1 MTDSKATFEHASGP
15 SGLQSFSQSDLR
27 IGIALGVIS
36 SVAYSAANLALRE
49 VAIPGDLDWAV
60 WVTALK
66 AVPAAVVAW
75 VLIGIR
81 VWKKLPAL
89 PPRSLVIRL
98 VLAALLMQYGGNLC
112 FQWSLTLG
120 GLAVSVPLCF
130 AVLIVTGAWLGR
142 IFLGDVLSARTR
154 WAIGVLGVS
163 IVFLTA
169 GAQAAT
175 ASIHGQA
182 TVLMLLTAVA
192 AASIS
197 GFAYGVCGVIIR
209 SLTQNLSLSASLVIF
224 SSVGVVT
231 LVSHTLL
238 TADHERI
245 IAGTH
250 KHWQPL
256 LASGVFNAI
265 AFFAVAGALRRVPVT
280 FVNLLN
286 TTQNAMC
293 ALAGVLLF
301 QEPLTIPLI
310 IGCGLT
316 LIGLMLVDGAPGS
329 SGQNPDHE
337 GTDLEM
343 NETGASR

>member
-1 MTDSKATFEHASGP
+1 MTDNETISENASDQIMP
-15 SGLQSFSQSDLR
+15 PPFYQSELR
-27 IGIALGVIS
+27 TGIVLGVIS
-36 SVAYSAANLALRE
+36 SIAYSAANLALRE
-49 VAIPGDLDWAV
+49 VAIPGDLDWAI

-66 AVPAAVVAW
+66 AVPAAIVAW
-75 VLIGIR
+75 LLIGIR

-89 PPRSLVIRL
+89 PPRALVVKLI
-98 VLAALLMQYGGNLC
+98 LAALLMQYGGNLC

-142 IFLGDVLSARTR
+142 IFLGDVLSVRTR
-154 WAIGVLGVS
+154 WAIGILGVS
-163 IVFLTA
+163 IFFLTA

-182 TVLMLLTAVA
+182 TSLIILAAVA
-192 AASIS
+192 AAGFS

-224 SSVGVVT
+224 STVGVVT

-238 TADHERI
+238 TADHQRI
-245 IAGTH
+245 LDGTRIY
-250 KHWQPL
+250 WQPL
-256 LASGVFNAI
+256 LASGVLNAI
-265 AFFAVAGALRRVPVT
+265 AFFAVAGALKRVPVT

-293 ALAGVLLF
+293 ALAGVLMF
-301 QEPLTIPLI
+301 KEPLTIPLV
-310 IGCGLT
+310 IGCVLT
-316 LIGLMLVDGAPGS
+316 LIGLMLVD
-329 SGQNPDHE
+329 SGKNPVSE
-337 GTDLEM
+337 PSCAEVNQTDA
-343 NETGASR
+343 GD